1 MKQLKTIQKRILQVL
16 TDLKFAIS
24 LFFLISFYGVCG
36 SILEQERP
44 AQYYIEN
51 YSVKKPFLNFLTSDL
66 IFNFGLDHIFSTWW
80 FYTLIFVFGL
90 SLITCSF
97 TRQIPLF
104 LFSRGVR
111 FFYSSNIPKN
121 FQIFETLKPVKTSF
135 LTNLLLEK
143 NYLTIQK
150 QGAIYSYKGLIGRFA
165 PLLVHLSLIIVLAGT
180 MVASLSSFSAQELIP
195 KSELFNIQ
203 NTIRKGTFSQFPK
216 YTIRVNDFWITYNE
230 EENIKQ
236 YFSNISVLGINGTEK
251 ASQTISVNNPLQYK
265 GLTIYQTDWD
275 LVALRLQLK
284 NGIIKQ
290 IPLVPLEKQSK
301 NWIANFQIDNNNYY
315 IVVSNLDGY
324 VSLYDKDGQFL
335 QQLELLDEISDFKL
349 VDIIP
354 RTGLQLKMDA
364 GVPIIYLGFFFLM
377 LSIIASSKEFP
388 ELWISNDK
396 HNKNIYVAGRTN
408 RSQLAFDLELFKI
421 FANLKLK

>member
-1 MKQLKTIQKRILQVL
+1 MKQLQKKTLQLL

-51 YSVKKPFLNFLTSDL
+51 YSVDKPFLNFLTSDL
-66 IFNFGLDHIFSTWW
+66 IFNLGLDHIFSTWW
-80 FYTLIFVFGL
+80 FYILLIIFSL

-97 TRQIPLF
+97 TRQLPIF

-111 FFYSSNIPKN
+111 FFYTSNIPKT
-121 FQIFETLKPVKTSF
+121 FQIFKSTKNINNSF
-135 LTNLLLEK
+135 LTNLLLDK

-150 QGAIYSYKGLIGRFA
+150 QGVLYSYKGLIGRFA
-165 PLLVHLSLIIVLAGT
+165 PLLVHLSLIIILAGT
-180 MVASLSSFSAQELIP
+180 MIASLSSFSAQELIP
-195 KSELFNIQ
+195 KSELFVIQ
-203 NTIRKGTFSQFPK
+203 NTIRKGTFSQFPN
-216 YTIRVNDFWITYNE
+216 YSIRVNDFWITYNE

-236 YFSNISVLGINGTEK
+236 YFSNVSILNLNGTEQLN
-251 ASQTISVNNPLQYK
+251 QTISVNKPLQYK

-275 LVALRLQLK
+275 LVAIRLQFN
-284 NGIIKQ
+284 NGSIKQ
-290 IPLVPLEKQSK
+290 IPLTPLNNQNKS
-301 NWIANFQIDNNNYY
+301 WIANFKIDEKNYY
-315 IVVSNLDGY
+315 IVVNNLDGY
-324 VSLYDKDGQFL
+324 VSLYDDNGKFT
-335 QQLELLDEISDFKL
+335 QQLEMFDQNADFKL
-349 VDIIP
+349 IDIIP

-388 ELWISNDK
+388 ELWVS
-396 HNKNIYVAGRTN
+396 HNKQDNNIYIAGRTN
-408 RSQLAFDLELFKI
+408 RSQLAFDLELFKV
-421 FANLKLK
+421 FAQLKN

>member
-1 MKQLKTIQKRILQVL
+1 MKQLQKKLLQIL

-51 YSVKKPFLNFLTSDL
+51 YSVEKPFLNFLTSDL
-66 IFNFGLDHIFSTWW
+66 IFNLGLDHIFSTWW
-80 FYTLIFVFGL
+80 FYTLLIIFSL

-97 TRQIPLF
+97 TRQLPIF

-111 FFYSSNIPKN
+111 FFYSSSSNIPKT
-121 FQIFETLKPVKTSF
+121 FQIFKSTKNINNSF
-135 LTNLLLEK
+135 LTNLLLNK

-150 QGAIYSYKGLIGRFA
+150 QGVLYSYKGLIGRFA

-195 KSELFNIQ
+195 KSELFTIQ

-290 IPLVPLEKQSK
+290 IPLIPLEKQSK

-315 IVVSNLDGY
+315 IIVSNLDGY